1 MIDVVAAVI
10 LQLAHRGQL
19 VRRTDVELWFAL
31 AQAREDLSA
40 QAGGAEWIELSDQ
53 QRIDQVLQARS
64 WFQAARDAGMVA

>member
-1 MIDVVAAVI
+1 MIDVVAAAI

-19 VRRTDVELWFAL
+19 VKRTDVELWFAL

-40 QAGGAEWIELSDQ
+40 RAGGAEWLELSDA
-53 QRIDQVLQARS
+53 QRIDRVLQART